1 MATINITLEDRIIE
15 SAKSCEYQFWE
26 QVAADFPEIKSGDFP
41 HLEAAKLETAFR
53 NAIDLWYKTN
63 KTT

>member
-1 MATINITLEDRIIE
+1 MPTTYTTLEDRITE

-41 HLEAAKLETAFR
+41 PLAAQQLETAFR
-53 NAIDLWYKTN
+53 NAINLWYETN
-63 KTT
+63 KPQ